1 MKFRKNVAYPIQV
14 LRFSVKRGFC
24 CIKNIPLFSSIP
36 LKFKNMNKSY
46 LIVLCLV
53 IQLQLSGQTDSLTAT
68 ISGIITGKSAVV
80 GVQITEIET
89 GTSVTLNPEYKY
101 PLMSVF
107 KLHLGVTVLHA
118 IDEGKLSL
126 EQGVLIKKSDL
137 MENTWSPIRVKYPEG
152 NVTLTINELLQYTI
166 AGSDNNGCDIL
177 LSLIGGPSAVENYM
191 HEIGVN
197 AVQIRVNE
205 NDMHQH
211 PDTLYANWT
220 KLDAA
225 ASLLQ
230 LVYSGKILK
239 ATTNKF
245 LMETLYATTTGPL
258 RLKGQLP
265 EGTAVAHKTGTAGED
280 NNGVTAAVNDI
291 GIVTLPNG
299 NHLIICVFVR
309 NTKEAFETNEKII
322 ADISYAAWV
331 YFGI

>member
-1 MKFRKNVAYPIQV
+1 
-14 LRFSVKRGFC
+14 
-24 CIKNIPLFSSIP
+24 
-36 LKFKNMNKSY
+36 MNKTY
-46 LIVLCLV
+46 LLVLCLLV
-53 IQLQLSGQTDSLTAT
+53 QLQLSGQTDSLRST

-89 GTSVTLNPEYKY
+89 GASVTLNPEYKY

-118 IDEGKLSL
+118 VDEGKLTL

-152 NVTLTINELLQYTI
+152 NVTLTIKELLHYTI
-166 AGSDNNGCDIL
+166 ADSDNNGCDIL

-225 ASLLQ
+225 TSLLQ

-245 LMETLYATTTGPL
+245 LLETLYATTTGPL

-291 GIVTLPNG
+291 GIVKLPNG

-309 NTKEAFETNEKII
+309 NSKEPFETNEKII
-322 ADISYAAWV
+322 ADISYAAWS
-331 YFGI
+331 YFKD

>member
-1 MKFRKNVAYPIQV
+1 MNFRKNFAYNIQV
-14 LRFSVKRGFC
+14 LRFSVKCGFC
-24 CIKNIPLFSSIP
+24 CLKKIPLFGAIP
-36 LKFKNMNKSY
+36 LKFKYMNKSF
-46 LIVLCLV
+46 LLVLCLV
-53 IQLQLSGQTDSLTAT
+53 IQLQLTGQTDSLTAT

-107 KLHLGVTVLHA
+107 KLHLGVTVLNA
-118 IDEGKLSL
+118 IDEGKFSL
-126 EQGVLIKKSDL
+126 EQGVLINKSDL

-152 NVTLTINELLQYTI
+152 NVTLSIKELLQYTI
-166 AGSDNNGCDIL
+166 ADSDNNGCDIL
-177 LSLIGGPSAVENYM
+177 LKLIGGPMIVENYM

-197 AVQIRVNE
+197 AVQIRVSE
-205 NDMHQH
+205 HDMHQH
-211 PDTLYANWT
+211 PDTLYTNWT

-225 ASLLQ
+225 ATLLQ

-239 ATTNKF
+239 STTNNF
-245 LMETLYATTTGPL
+245 LLETLYSTTTGPL

-309 NTKEAFETNEKII
+309 NSKEAFETNEKII
-322 ADISYAAWV
+322 ADISYAAWL